1 MIKRLGVLLFALA
14 LVAAACGDDSGDTD
28 TTTATTAG
36 GGTDTTATTTG
47 GGGGDGDGD
56 GGGDAGQGGGT
67 LAAVQARG
75 VLNCGVS
82 TGAVAFTE
90 LQPDG
95 SATGID
101 ADYCRAV
108 AAAVLGDAN
117 AVVFFPT
124 TAAERFDVLKA
135 GQVDVLFRNTTWTA
149 SRDTD
154 VGMDFGPTTYYDGQ
168 GLMGPS
174 NRFSATSGPSDVDGA
189 ILCTNAGTTT
199 EKNIRE
205 WAALGGASINLETV
219 ENFSEAMDAFI
230 AGRCDLVTTDA
241 SGLVGEK
248 VSRELSGEIEADS
261 WVVFPPSPISKEP
274 LGPAYRQNDSEWA
287 DVIDWTVYSTFIAFE
302 KGLNSGNA
310 DELRTLAGT
319 DDGDPEIARMFG
331 DASPE
336 IMAALGLPADAF
348 YQVITQVGS
357 YDEIFDKNLNPVGL
371 FREGGLNDLWTEGG
385 LIYAPPFR

>member
-14 LVAAACGDDSGDTD
+14 LVAAACGDDSGDSA
-28 TTTATTAG
+28 TTTTTGDGQATTTTVG
-36 GGTDTTATTTG
+36 GETPTTTG
-47 GGGGDGDGD
+47 GDT
-56 GGGDAGQGGGT
+56 GQGGGT
-67 LAAVQARG
+67 LAAVKARG

-90 LQPDG
+90 IQPDG

-101 ADYCRAV
+101 ADYCRAL
-108 AAAVLGDAN
+108 AAAVLGDSE

-154 VGMDFGPTTYYDGQ
+154 VGLDFGPTTYYDGQ

-174 NRFSATSGPSDVDGA
+174 NRFSSDSGPADVDGA

-219 ENFSEAMDAFI
+219 ENFSDAMDAFI

-248 VSRELSGEIEADS
+248 ISRELSGEIEVDQ
-261 WVVFPPSPISKEP
+261 WVVFPQSPISKEP

-287 DVIDWTVYSTFIAFE
+287 DVVDWTVYSTFIAFE
-302 KGLNSGNA
+302 KGMNSSNV
-310 DELRTLAGT
+310 DELRAAAGT

-336 IMAALGLPADAF
+336 IMAALGLDADAF
-348 YQVITQVGS
+348 YNVISQVGS
-357 YDEIFDKNLNPVGL
+357 YDEIFDRNLNPVGL

>member
-1 MIKRLGVLLFALA
+1 MMKRLGVLLVVLA

-28 TTTATTAG
+28 TTATTA

-47 GGGGDGDGD
+47 GGGGGDGSGDGD

-82 TGAVAFTE
+82 TGAVAFTDI
-90 LQPDG
+90 QPDG

-101 ADYCRAV
+101 ADYCRAL
-108 AAAVLGDAN
+108 AAAVLGDSE

-154 VGMDFGPTTYYDGQ
+154 VGLDFGPTTYFDGQ

-174 NRFSATSGPSDVDGA
+174 NRFSADSGPADVDGA

-199 EKNIRE
+199 EKNVRE
-205 WAALGGASINLETV
+205 WAALGGASINLETT
-219 ENFSEAMDAFI
+219 ENFSESMDGFI

-248 VSRELSGEIEADS
+248 ISRERSGEIEVDS
-261 WVVFPPSPISKEP
+261 WVVFPRSPISKEP

-287 DVIDWTVYSTFIAFE
+287 DVVDWTVYSTFIAFE
-302 KGLNSGNA
+302 KGINSSNVA
-310 DELRTLAGT
+310 DARAAGE
-319 DDGDPEIARMFG
+319 DPELLRMFG
-331 DASPE
+331 DESPE

-348 YQVITQVGS
+348 FQVISQVGS
-357 YDEIFDKNLNPVGL
+357 YDEIFDRNLNPVGL

>member
-1 MIKRLGVLLFALA
+1 MIKRLGVLLVVLA

-36 GGTDTTATTTG
+36 GTDTTTATTTG
-47 GGGGDGDGD
+47 GGGGGGTD
-56 GGGDAGQGGGT
+56 GGQEGGT
-67 LAAVQARG
+67 LAAVKARG

-90 LQPDG
+90 IQPDG
-95 SATGID
+95 SAIGID
-101 ADYCRAV
+101 ADYCKAL
-108 AAAVLGDAN
+108 AAAVLGDST

-154 VGMDFGPTTYYDGQ
+154 VGLDFGPTTYFDGQ

-174 NRFSATSGPSDVDGA
+174 NRFTASSGPSDVNGA

-199 EKNIRE
+199 EKNVRE
-205 WAALGGASINLETV
+205 WASLGGATISLETV
-219 ENFSEAMDAFI
+219 ENFSEAMDNFI

-248 VSRELSGEIEADS
+248 VSRELSGEIAKDE
-261 WVVFPPSPISKEP
+261 WVVFPPAPISKEP

-287 DVIDWTVYSTFIAFE
+287 DVVDGPSYSTFIAFE
-302 KGLNSGNA
+302 KGMNSTNVDDMRA
-310 DELRTLAGT
+310 AAGT
-319 DDGDPEIARMFG
+319 DEGDPEIARMFG
-331 DASPE
+331 DSSPE
-336 IMAALGLPADAF
+336 IMAALGLDADAF
-348 YQVITQVGS
+348 YQVISQVGS
-357 YDEIFDKNLNPVGL
+357 YDEIFDRNLNPVGL
-371 FREGGLNDLWTEGG
+371 FRQDGLNDLWTSGG

>member
-1 MIKRLGVLLFALA
+1 MIKRLGVLLVVLA

-36 GGTDTTATTTG
+36 STDTTTATTTG
-47 GGGGDGDGD
+47 GGGGGGTD
-56 GGGDAGQGGGT
+56 GGQDGGT
-67 LAAVQARG
+67 LAAVKARG

-90 LQPDG
+90 IQPDG

-101 ADYCRAV
+101 ADYCKAL
-108 AAAVLGDAN
+108 AAAVLGDSN

-154 VGMDFGPTTYYDGQ
+154 VGLDFGPTTYFDGQ

-174 NRFSATSGPSDVDGA
+174 NRFSATSGPADVDGA

-199 EKNIRE
+199 EKNVRE
-205 WAALGGASINLETV
+205 WAALGGANIQLETV
-219 ENFSEAMDAFI
+219 ENFSEAMDNFI

-248 VSRELSGEIEADS
+248 VSRELSGEIAADE
-261 WVVFPPSPISKEP
+261 WVVFPPAPISKEP

-287 DVIDWTVYSTFIAFE
+287 DVVDWTVYSTFIAFE
-302 KGLNSGNA
+302 KGMNSTNV
-310 DELRTLAGT
+310 DDLRALAGT

-331 DASPE
+331 DSSPE
-336 IMAALGLPADAF
+336 IMAALGLDADAF
-348 YQVITQVGS
+348 YQVIKQVGS
-357 YDEIFDKNLNPVGL
+357 YDEIFDRNLNPVGL
-371 FREGGLNDLWTEGG
+371 FRQDGLNDLWTSGG

>member
-1 MIKRLGVLLFALA
+1 MIKRLGFLLVALA
-14 LVAAACGDDSGDTD
+14 LVAAACGDSSTETTEGTTATTTGGTD
-28 TTTATTAG
+28 TTTATTTP
-36 GGTDTTATTTG
+36 TDT
-47 GGGGDGDGD
+47 
-56 GGGDAGQGGGT
+56 GQGGGT
-67 LAAVQARG
+67 LAAVKARG
-75 VLNCGVS
+75 ELNCGVS

-101 ADYCRAV
+101 ADYCRAL

-135 GQVDVLFRNTTWTA
+135 GDVDVLFRNTTWTA

-154 VGMDFGPTTYYDGQ
+154 VGLDFGPTTYFDGQ
-168 GLMGPS
+168 GLMGPA
-174 NRFSATSGPSDVDGA
+174 NRFTATSGPSDVDGA

-205 WAALGGASINLETV
+205 WASLGGASITLETV

-248 VSRELSGEIEADS
+248 ISRETSGEIDVDS
-261 WVVFPPSPISKEP
+261 WVVFPQAPISKEP

-287 DVIDWTVYSTFIAFE
+287 DVVDWTVYSTFIAFE
-302 KGLNSGNA
+302 KGVNSTNVDA
-310 DELRTLAGT
+310 ARAAAGT
-319 DDGDPEIARMFG
+319 DAGDPELGRMFG
-331 DASPE
+331 DSSPE
-336 IMAALGLPADAF
+336 IMAALNLDSDAF
-348 YQVITQVGS
+348 YNVISQVGS
-357 YDEIFDKNLNPVGL
+357 YDEIFDRNLNPVGL
-371 FREGGLNDLWTEGG
+371 FRQGGLNDLWTEGG